1 MKVVEIFKSI
11 EGEGRRAGLPA
22 VFIRLYGCNLNCTY
36 CDTRYGCEGGDYEL
50 LTIPEILDCVEDLNC
65 KNVTITGGEPL
76 LQGDLKGLISE
87 LLKRNYRINI
97 ETNGSLEINDLPCN
111 AGCFLTMDYK
121 CPSSGM
127 ESSMNINNFLFLDS
141 EDVLKFVVGTQEDLD
156 RAYDIIKIFN
166 PKAQIY
172 FSPVFGK
179 MNPEKIVDFIISKGL
194 NNCKVQL
201 QLHKIIWD
209 PNKRGV

>member
-1 MKVVEIFKSI
+1 MRVVEIFKSI
-11 EGEGRRAGLPA
+11 EGEGQRAGLPA
-22 VFIRLYGCNLNCTY
+22 TFIRLYGCNLNCSY
-36 CDTRYGCEGGDYEL
+36 CDTRYGCEGGDYEV
-50 LTIPEILDCVEDLNC
+50 LTIPEILDRVEDLDC

-76 LQGDLKGLISE
+76 LHGDLKELIYE
-87 LLKRNYRINI
+87 LLKRNYWINI
-97 ETNGSLEINDLPCN
+97 ETNGSLKINRIPCKSR
-111 AGCFLTMDYK
+111 CFVTMDYK

-127 ESSMNINNFLFLDS
+127 ESSMKLNNINLLDHM
-141 EDVLKFVVGTQEDLD
+141 DVLKFVVGTQEDLD
-156 RAYDIIKIFN
+156 NAYDIIKKFN
-166 PKAQIY
+166 PRAQIY

>member
-50 LTIPEILDCVEDLNC
+50 LTIPEILDRVEDLNC

-87 LLKRNYRINI
+87 LLKRNYWINI

-111 AGCFLTMDYK
+111 AECFLTMDYK

-141 EDVLKFVVGTQEDLD
+141 ADVLKFVVGTQEDLD
-156 RAYDIIKIFN
+156 RAYDIIKKFN
-166 PKAQIY
+166 PEAQIY

>member
-50 LTIPEILDCVEDLNC
+50 LTIPEILDRVEDLNC

-87 LLKRNYRINI
+87 LVMRNASSQWIINAH
-97 ETNGSLEINDLPCN
+97 P
-111 AGCFLTMDYK
+111 AGW
-121 CPSSGM
+121 
-127 ESSMNINNFLFLDS
+127 
-141 EDVLKFVVGTQEDLD
+141 
-156 RAYDIIKIFN
+156 N
-166 PKAQIY
+166 PQ
-172 FSPVFGK
+172 
-179 MNPEKIVDFIISKGL
+179 
-194 NNCKVQL
+194 
-201 QLHKIIWD
+201 
-209 PNKRGV
+209 